1 MNREVIVTCAVTGAG
16 DSVGKHPAI
25 PVTPEQIAESAIEA
39 AKAGAAITHC
49 HVREPDGTPSRRTE
63 LYAEVVDRIR
73 LSGTD
78 VVVNLT
84 AGMGGDLYPSEED
97 PAVGGP
103 GTDMVGP
110 LERLVHVEAVLPE
123 ICSLDCGTLNFGTS
137 VYVSTPAYLR
147 VMAERIKALGV
158 KPELECFD
166 TGHVHFAKALIDEG
180 LIESPPLFQ
189 ICLGIPWGAP
199 ADTAAMKNM
208 VDMLPEGALWAGFG
222 LGGLRHLGHGD
233 AHGGPGDPAGRP
245 RAGRARGQPLSRARR
260 LRQQRAAGREGD
272 QDRRAHG
279 CPGAQSRRDP
289 REARPQAAQ
298 LGLAGAPGEDPPWPD
313 SPWYQPESDSVWPS
327 TVIAWPLI
335 RAAASEQ
342 RNSTTSAISAAS
354 MKQRS
359 EVWRI

>member
-25 PVTPEQIAESAIEA
+25 PVTPEQIAEAAIEA
-39 AKAGAAITHC
+39 AKAGAAIAHC
-49 HVREPDGTPSRRTE
+49 HVREPDGTPSRRSE
-63 LYAEVVDRIR
+63 LYAEVVERIR
-73 LSGTD
+73 SSGTD

-84 AGMGGDLYPSEED
+84 AGMGGDLYPSEEN

-110 LERLVHVEAVLPE
+110 LERLAHVEAVLPE
-123 ICSLDCGTLNFGTS
+123 ICSLDCGTLNFGDS

-147 VMAERIKALGV
+147 VMAERVKALGV

-208 VDMLPEGALWAGFG
+208 VEMLPEGAVWAGFG
-222 LGGLRHLGHGD
+222 ISAMEMPMAAQAVLLGGHVRVGLEDNLYLERGVFASNAQLVEKAIKIVELMG
-233 AHGGPGDPAGRP
+233 ARVLSPA
-245 RAGRARGQPLSRARR
+245 
-260 LRQQRAAGREGD
+260 
-272 QDRRAHG
+272 
-279 CPGAQSRRDP
+279 
-289 REARPQAAQ
+289 EAREK
-298 LGLAGAPGEDPPWPD
+298 LGLKA
-313 SPWYQPESDSVWPS
+313 
-327 TVIAWPLI
+327 
-335 RAAASEQ
+335 
-342 RNSTTSAISAAS
+342 RN
-354 MKQRS
+354 
-359 EVWRI
+359 